1 MVVGSMEANN
11 KASNFEKEGNLLF
24 LNNNISRLGKRDTVR
39 IFQQGIVGCSNL
51 KSLV

>member
-24 LNNNISRLGKRDTVR
+24 LNNISRLGKRDTVR